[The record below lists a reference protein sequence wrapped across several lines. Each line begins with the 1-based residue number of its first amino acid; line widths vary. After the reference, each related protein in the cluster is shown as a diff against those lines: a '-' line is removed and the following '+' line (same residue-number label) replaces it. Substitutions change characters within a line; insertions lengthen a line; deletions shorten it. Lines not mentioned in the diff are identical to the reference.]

1 MQAGCVCVLLPRG
14 RAAQALVNRAEAPR
28 QMADGSLAE
37 LLAESSQGSQS
48 SVEFS
53 SGSQTP
59 DRLRDWDSASSSD
72 DGEDLYSDFD
82 IPPGSNVIPADRKA
96 FFERRKNE
104 FFFEKGEDEQGEYF
118 LRATNFTTSTSLE
131 LLEEDP
137 APYEVTRAADGAKM
151 WFCRGEL
158 ELAPLRP
165 SSWRRRGWQNWNCN
179 SKARPTRRRRKF

>member
-37 LLAESSQGSQS
+37 LLAVVAESSQGSQS

-72 DGEDLYSDFD
+72 DGEDRDQYTDFV
-82 IPPGSNVIPADRKA
+82 IAPGSNVIPAGRKA
-96 FFERRKNE
+96 YIDRRKNE
-104 FFFEKGEDEQGEYF
+104 FFFEKGENEKGEYF
-118 LRATNFTTSTSLE
+118 LRATDFTTSTSLE
-131 LLEEDP
+131 LLEEDDT
-137 APYEVTRAADGAKM
+137 PYEVTRAADGAKM
-151 WFCRGEL
+151 WFCRGEI

-165 SSWRRRGWQNWNCN
+165 SMHNASVFLTHHRN
-179 SKARPTRRRRKF
+179 

>member
-1 MQAGCVCVLLPRG
+1 MQAGWVCVLLPRG

-72 DGEDLYSDFD
+72 DGEDRDQYTDFV
-82 IPPGSNVIPADRKA
+82 IAPGSNVIPAGRNAHRDVRSGDGRGLVVA
-96 FFERRKNE
+96 QASS
-104 FFFEKGEDEQGEYF
+104 DE
-118 LRATNFTTSTSLE
+118 L
-131 LLEEDP
+131 
-137 APYEVTRAADGAKM
+137 
-151 WFCRGEL
+151 
-158 ELAPLRP
+158 
-165 SSWRRRGWQNWNCN
+165 
-179 SKARPTRRRRKF
+179 